1 MTRLQL
7 LPRFT
12 NLKLRVYGVLRQH
25 AYKEPREPTNIMASA
40 DKVGTCRTS
49 LNLLKAYLGT
59 GPVDDTV
66 CHILLW
72 TIFRRY
78 RRRAYD
84 ISGQP
89 YNENVG
95 ANEAAH

>member
-1 MTRLQL
+1 MPYFVESFEGLSR
-7 LPRFT
+7 
-12 NLKLRVYGVLRQH
+12 N
-25 AYKEPREPTNIMASA
+25 
-40 DKVGTCRTS
+40 
-49 LNLLKAYLGT
+49 

-95 ANEAAH
+95 ANEAAHREDS